1 MTNQLQVFQSPEF
14 GQIRTLEIDGAIF
27 FVGIDVCNALGYQK
41 ARNAIADHV
50 DEDDARKWGVIDSL
64 GRVQET
70 TVINESGL
78 YSLILSSKL
87 PSAKKFK
94 RWVTS
99 EILPSIRKHGFYG
112 KLDFD
117 SQIKAFDSDVNLIK
131 TAGILADTL
140 IQSFQ
145 VEEGIARTCV
155 LDMLEDRF
163 NRDFSK
169 IKEIL
174 PPAKSSSALL
184 TPTQI
189 GEQFDPAIKPYN
201 VNLWLEH
208 CNLQI
213 NISGKWDPTELG
225 KQFAQRTA
233 FTSKASKHADLQLK
247 WKSDVIDFLR
257 QHPCPVEIL
266 NAKRNRRKR

>member
-14 GQIRTLEIDGAIF
+14 GEIRTLEIDGEIF
-27 FVGIDVCNALGYQK
+27 FVGVDVCNALGYSNSRK
-41 ARNAIADHV
+41 AIADHV
-50 DEDDARKWGVIDSL
+50 DPEDVTKRDTLSNGGIQS
-64 GRVQET
+64 T

-94 RWVTS
+94 HWVTS

-174 PPAKSSSALL
+174 PPSKSSSALL

-189 GEQFDPAIKPYN
+189 GEQFDPTIKPYN

-266 NAKRNRRKR
+266 NAKRSRRKR

>member
-27 FVGIDVCNALGYQK
+27 FVGVDVCNALGYSNSRK
-41 ARNAIADHV
+41 AIADHV
-50 DEDDARKWGVIDSL
+50 DPEDVTKRDALSNGGIQS
-64 GRVQET
+64 T

-87 PSAKKFK
+87 PTAKKFK

-117 SQIKAFDSDVNLIK
+117 SQIKAFDSDVNLLK

-145 VEEGIARTCV
+145 VEEGIARTSV

-247 WKSDVIDFLR
+247 WKFDVIDFLR

-266 NAKRNRRKR
+266 NAKRSRRKR